1 MFPAGMA
8 GVALLLLRAS
18 VAATLVAN
26 VIPHGPFVPSFGTIA
41 ITSLPVILMIGGFL
55 TPYACFFAC
64 LIQLSVMLG
73 GNGANVFHLMISMLN
88 SGILAGL
95 GPGAFSVDARVFG
108 RRIVIFPSGRS

>member
-26 VIPHGPFVPSFGTIA
+26 VAPHGPVASFFGTIA
-41 ITSLPVILMIGGFL
+41 LVSLPAIFMIIGFL
-55 TPYACFFAC
+55 TPYACLFAC
-64 LIQLSVMLG
+64 LIQLSAILG

-108 RRIVIFPSGRS
+108 RRIVMFPPGRS